1 MTIIQDPGLTTRN
14 GRGGYVREATP
25 LDLLR
30 IVATRRRQRI
40 LRLNPP
46 YSLIQPQSL
55 VSELLRTQVPFKFRA
70 GCVLVYLDKGYVQGF
85 VQARPRW
92 GRDEEWAV
100 TTLATLDRA
109 PYHVSEALLEAVSQ
123 AAGESGV
130 LRLFVKVPSDESDLP
145 QFRRLGF
152 THYTNEHIW
161 GHLYFAQRGQ
171 GTSADEPAMG
181 QVRKQSNSDAWD
193 LLQLYS
199 AVTPPAVQRAETL
212 SSRNF
217 RRSYFPRPMLPSSG
231 LVERAYVWSDA
242 SGQKQSLGGYMRLVT
257 GARAHWLTTMF
268 RPDAANR
275 DICPQAFDYVLW
287 KAARSGHKP
296 VYCGVRDYQAEVGG
310 ILEARGFHHFSEQ
323 ALLVK
328 YLAEPIKVKQ
338 PVLAPFLA
346 RNTTELVTTAKASA
360 EFRVPSAE

>member
-1 MTIIQDPGLTTRN
+1 MTIIQDSRLKTEN
-14 GRGGYVREATP
+14 GRGGYIREATP

-55 VSELLRTQVPFKFRA
+55 LSELFRTQVPFKFRA
-70 GCVLVYLDKGYVQGF
+70 GRVLVYIDRGSVQGF
-85 VQARPRW
+85 VQAKPRW
-92 GRDEEWAV
+92 GRDEEWAI
-100 TTLATLDRA
+100 TTLAIMDRA

-123 AAGESGV
+123 AAGEAGV
-130 LRLFVKVPSDESDLP
+130 LRLFVKVPGDESDLP

-161 GHLYFAQRGQ
+161 GNLYFAQRGQ
-171 GTSADEPAMG
+171 GTSADEPSMG

-217 RRSYFPRPMLPSSG
+217 RRSYLPRPLLPSSG
-231 LVERAYVWSDA
+231 LVERAYVWPDA

-268 RPDAANR
+268 RPDSANR

-287 KAARSGHKP
+287 KAARSGPKP
-296 VYCGVRDYQAEVGG
+296 VYCGVRDYQAELGG

-346 RNTTELVTTAKASA
+346 RNNTELVTTAKASN
-360 EFRVPSAE
+360 E

>member
-1 MTIIQDPGLTTRN
+1 M
-14 GRGGYVREATP
+14 REATP
-25 LDLLR
+25 ADLLR
-30 IVATRRRQRI
+30 IVVSRRRYRI

-55 VSELLRTQVPFKFRA
+55 ASELLRTQVPFRMRA
-70 GCVLVYLDKGYVQGF
+70 GCVLVHVDKGAVQGF

-92 GRDEEWAV
+92 GRDDEWAV

-109 PYHVSEALLEAVSQ
+109 PSHAYEALLEAVSQ
-123 AAGESGV
+123 AAGEYGV
-130 LRLFVKVPSDESDLP
+130 LRLFVKVPGDESDLP

-171 GTSADEPAMG
+171 GTSADEPSMDRL
-181 QVRKQSNSDAWD
+181 RKQSNSDAWD
-193 LLQLYS
+193 LLQLY
-199 AVTPPAVQRAETL
+199 ATVTPPAVQRAETL

-217 RRSYFPRPMLPSSG
+217 RRNYLPRPLLLSSG
-231 LVERAYVWSDA
+231 LVERAYVWPDG
-242 SGQKQSLGGYMRLVT
+242 SGQKQALGGYIRLVT
-257 GARAHWLTTMF
+257 GARAHWITAMF
-268 RPDAANR
+268 RPDTANR
-275 DICPQAFDYVLW
+275 DSCPKAFDYVLW
-287 KAARSGHKP
+287 KAARSGPKP

-338 PVLAPFLA
+338 PVLVPFLA
-346 RNTTELVTTAKASA
+346 RNPGELVTTVKSVMRT
-360 EFRVPSAE
+360 ED

>member
-1 MTIIQDPGLTTRN
+1 MKNQN

-55 VSELLRTQVPFKFRA
+55 LSELFRSQVPFKYRA
-70 GCVLVYLDKGYVQGF
+70 GCVLVYVDKGSVQGF

-92 GRDEEWAV
+92 GRGEEWAI
-100 TTLATLDRA
+100 TTLATMDRA
-109 PYHVSEALLEAVSQ
+109 PYHVSEALLGAASQ
-123 AAGESGV
+123 AAGEYGV
-130 LRLFVKVPSDESDLP
+130 LRLFVKVPGDESDLP
-145 QFRRLGF
+145 QFQRLGF

-171 GTSADEPAMG
+171 GTTADEPPHAPL
-181 QVRKQSNSDAWD
+181 RKQNNSDAWD

-217 RRSYFPRPMLPSSG
+217 RRNYLPRPILLSSG
-231 LVERAYVWSDA
+231 LVERAYVWPDA
-242 SGQKQSLGGYMRLVT
+242 SGQKQGLGGYVRLVT

-268 RPDAANR
+268 RPDTGNR

-287 KAARSGHKP
+287 KAARSGPKP
-296 VYCGVRDYQAEVGG
+296 VYCGVRDYQAELGG
-310 ILEARGFHHFSEQ
+310 ILEGRGFHHFSEQ

-346 RNTTELVTTAKASA
+346 RNTELVTTAKASS
-360 EFRVPSAE
+360 E

>member
-1 MTIIQDPGLTTRN
+1 MTVIQDPGLKTQN
-14 GRGGYVREATP
+14 SRGGFVREATP

-30 IVATRRRQRI
+30 VVATRRRYRI

-55 VSELLRTQVPFKFRA
+55 TSELLRTQVPFRVRA
-70 GCVLVYLDKGYVQGF
+70 GCVLVYVDKGAVLGF

-92 GRDEEWAV
+92 GRDDEWAI
-100 TTLATLDRA
+100 TTLGTLDRA
-109 PYHVSEALLEAVSQ
+109 PYHAYEALLEAVAQ
-123 AAGESGV
+123 TAGEYGV

-171 GTSADEPAMG
+171 GSSADEPSHAG
-181 QVRKQSNSDAWD
+181 LRKQSNSDAWD

-217 RRSYFPRPMLPSSG
+217 RRGYMPRPLLLSSG
-231 LVERAYVWSDA
+231 LVERAYVWPDG
-242 SGQKQSLGGYMRLVT
+242 SGQKQVLGGYIRLVT
-257 GARAHWLTTMF
+257 GTRAHWVTTMF

-275 DICPQAFDYVLW
+275 EICPRAFDYVLW
-287 KAARSGHKP
+287 KAARSGPKP
-296 VYCGVRDYQAEVGG
+296 VYCGVKDYQAEVGG

-346 RNTTELVTTAKASA
+346 RNNTELVTTAKSSN
-360 EFRVPSAE
+360 E

>member
-1 MTIIQDPGLTTRN
+1 M
-14 GRGGYVREATP
+14 REATP

-55 VSELLRTQVPFKFRA
+55 KAELFRTQVPFKMRS
-70 GCVLVYLDKGYVQGF
+70 GCVLVYVDKGSVQGF

-92 GRDEEWAV
+92 GRDEEWAI

-109 PYHVSEALLEAVSQ
+109 PYHVAEALLEGVSQ
-123 AAGESGV
+123 AAGEYGV
-130 LRLFVKVPSDESDLP
+130 LRLFVKVPSDEADLP
-145 QFRRLGF
+145 QFRRIGF

-171 GTSADEPAMG
+171 GTSADEPRHAG
-181 QVRKQSNSDAWD
+181 LGLRKQGNADAWD

-212 SSRNF
+212 NTRYF
-217 RRSYFPRPMLPSSG
+217 RRSYMPRPILLSSG

-242 SGQKQSLGGYMRLVT
+242 SAQKQALGGYVRLVT
-257 GARAHWLTTMF
+257 GARAHWITTMF
-268 RPDAANR
+268 RPDSANR
-275 DICPQAFDYVLW
+275 EICPQALDYVLW
-287 KAARSGHKP
+287 KAARSGPKP

-310 ILEARGFHHFSEQ
+310 LLEARGFHHFSEQ

-338 PVLAPFLA
+338 PVLVPFLA
-346 RNTTELVTTAKASA
+346 RNSGELVTTAKTSA
-360 EFRVPSAE
+360 EL

>member
-1 MTIIQDPGLTTRN
+1 MTIIQDSTLKTQNSTR
-14 GRGGYVREATP
+14 GFVREATP

-30 IVATRRRQRI
+30 IVATRRRQRT

-46 YSLIQPQSL
+46 YSLIQPQSIL
-55 VSELLRTQVPFKFRA
+55 PELLRSQVPFRLRA
-70 GCVLVYLDKGYVQGF
+70 GCVLVYVEKGTVHGF

-92 GRDEEWAV
+92 GREDEWAV
-100 TTLATLDRA
+100 TTLATTDRA

-123 AAGESGV
+123 AAGEYGV

-145 QFRRLGF
+145 QFRRIGF

-171 GTSADEPAMG
+171 GTSADEPSHAAL
-181 QVRKQSNSDAWD
+181 RKQSNADAWD

-212 SSRNF
+212 STRNF
-217 RRSYFPRPMLPSSG
+217 RRNYLPRPLLFSSG
-231 LVERAYVWSDA
+231 LVERAYVWPDA
-242 SGQKQSLGGYMRLVT
+242 SGQKQALGGYIRLVT

-268 RPDAANR
+268 RPDGANR
-275 DICPQAFDYVLW
+275 DVCPQAFDYVLW
-287 KAARSGHKP
+287 KAARSGPKP
-296 VYCGVRDYQAEVGG
+296 VYCGVRDYQAELSG
-310 ILEARGFHHFSEQ
+310 ILEARGFYHFSEQ

-346 RNTTELVTTAKASA
+346 RAPGELVTTAKASN
-360 EFRVPSAE
+360 E